1 MLPLTVCC
9 SLVRWRV
16 DEINSAAP
24 HCVLCL
30 VCCSAVWSLVR
41 WRVDEINSAAPHCVL

>member
-1 MLPLTVCC
+1 MLPLNVCCSLVRWRVDEINSAALTVCC

-24 HCVLCL
+24 HCVL
-30 VCCSAVWSLVR
+30 
-41 WRVDEINSAAPHCVL
+41 